1 MRTNNIR
8 LILQREY
15 LTRVK
20 KKSFIIMT
28 VLGPLLFAA
37 ITIIPIWLALRS
49 AKTNKVVVLDESGL
63 FNGKFEDK
71 KSVKYRFIKG
81 TLFDRKVEFL
91 ESEDDILLYIPPF
104 DLKDPLPVQ
113 LFSKANPSLEV
124 ESGISKTLE
133 KEIKDLKMKALNID
147 PGTVEKLKSEVD
159 IRTIL
164 LNESGEQEGS
174 SAAATIAGF
183 AASFLIYI
191 FIFMYGSIVMRGV
204 IEEKTNR
211 IVEVIIS
218 TVKPFELMMG
228 KVLGVAF
235 VGLTQFML
243 WIVLTWGITAGAT
256 AFLVDSK
263 SMEEQSKEI
272 VESTNLNQDME
283 EKAPSNLKVAKLL
296 NSVST
301 LNIPLIVG
309 CFLFYFLG
317 GYLMYSALFAA
328 VGAAVDNET
337 DSQQFIL
344 PVTIPMILS
353 MVLAQFFISNPD
365 SSMAFWL
372 SVFPLTSPVVM
383 MIRLPFNPPVWEI
396 LLSMVMLVFGF
407 VGTIWLAARI
417 YRVGILMHGKK
428 VNYKELSKWLFY
440 KG

>member
-1 MRTNNIR
+1 
-8 LILQREY
+8 
-15 LTRVK
+15 
-20 KKSFIIMT
+20 MT

-63 FNGKFEDK
+63 FSGKFEDK

-113 LFSKANPSLEV
+113 LFSKANPSLEL

-133 KEIKDLKMKALNID
+133 KEIKNLKMKALNID

-218 TVKPFELMMG
+218 TVKPFDLMMG

-243 WIVLTWGITAGAT
+243 WIVLTWAITAGAT

-263 SMEEQSKEI
+263 SMVEQSKEMMEQTG
-272 VESTNLNQDME
+272 VNQDVK
-283 EKAPSNLKVAKLL
+283 EKAPSNMKVAKLL
-296 NSVST
+296 DTVNT
-301 LNIPLIVG
+301 LNIPLILG

-317 GYLMYSALFAA
+317 GYLIYSALFAA

-396 LLSMVMLVFGF
+396 LLSMLLLVLGF
-407 VGTIWLAARI
+407 MGTIWVAARI

-428 VNYKELSKWLFY
+428 VTYKELSKWLFY